1 MQLTVSAR
9 VMSGFTAVVVLA
21 CIIYAV
27 ALTGNITIGG
37 SVQKVSKQSVPTLI
51 AGNNMLQSVL
61 LSQLSLVQLE
71 KATSLSQVQSIK
83 TGYSEQKSK
92 NQNAIRQLQE
102 LTKPIADINLTFK
115 QSSELNT
122 SFFHAADKA
131 FADVTRVVNLS
142 QKTAELASEFGD
154 MGDETLSY
162 AYDLDG
168 LSDDDAVS
176 DTVNSF
182 IENIENL
189 VDEVS
194 SGLRSNIKFEVLN
207 VQSVAKD
214 TLDEMDG
221 QFASIKQASGISGTE
236 QITVMEDNFARFKDA
251 LVGPESALTARVN
264 TLSEKQKVGS
274 EIQSAK
280 DAANQLQIQLD
291 ELNKRIIG
299 LTDEAQQEA
308 KTAIDESQT
317 VTTAL
322 TVLMIILSVII
333 AFYVINSIRK
343 PLYTIVDL
351 INKAAKG
358 DLTVQFEQ
366 FQKDEF
372 GQLAN
377 NMQKLISSLAT
388 ILREVTSNTQVLAST
403 AEQTNSISEQ
413 SCNSASQQSE
423 QMSAMSSSISE
434 MKETVS
440 SVTDSIHKTLEHVQ
454 QASSEATCGE
464 QRLQANVAEIK
475 ELEVSIEKSA
485 NAISMLSSELDN
497 INSVLSVIRSIA
509 EQTNL
514 LALNAAIEAARAGE
528 QGRGFAVVADEVR
541 TLASRAQNATEE
553 IEKAISGLQEGAREA
568 VTTMSTS
575 QKETQTCVQ
584 GIESVKDTLVSIVG
598 SVETIKDMS
607 QQIAAASEEQSLAAM
622 SQYENVQHMH
632 EITDLTSN
640 HAKENQQA
648 SRQLAEMAETLRAM
662 MSQFKT

>member
-9 VMSGFTAVVVLA
+9 VMSGFAAVVVLA

-71 KATSLSQVQSIK
+71 KASTLSQINAIK
-83 TGYSEQKSK
+83 QVYTAQKST
-92 NQNAIRQLQE
+92 NQSAVGQLQE
-102 LTKPIADINLTFK
+102 LTQPVAELNLTFE
-115 QSSELNT
+115 QSRELNNA
-122 SFFHAADKA
+122 FFSASDKA
-131 FADVTRVVNLS
+131 FSDVVRVVTLT
-142 QKTAELASEFGD
+142 QKTTELASEFGD

-168 LSDDDAVS
+168 LSDDESIS
-176 DTVNSF
+176 DVVNSF
-182 IENIENL
+182 VENVENL
-189 VDEVS
+189 VEEVNT
-194 SGLRSNIKFEVLN
+194 GLRSTIKFEVLN

-214 TLDEMDG
+214 TLDEMDT
-221 QFASIKQASGISGTE
+221 QFASIRVASGIAGTE
-236 QITVMEDNFARFKDA
+236 QVATMAENFALFKEV
-251 LVGPESALTARVN
+251 LIGPDSALLARVN
-264 TLSEKQKVGS
+264 TLVEKEKVGGG
-274 EIQSAK
+274 IQSAK
-280 DAANQLQIQLD
+280 DSATKLQRQLE
-291 ELNKRIIG
+291 ELNKQIIV

-308 KTAIDESQT
+308 KIAIDDSQT
-317 VTTAL
+317 VTTSL
-322 TVLMIILSVII
+322 TVVMVILSAII
-333 AFYVINSIRK
+333 AYYVITSIRA
-343 PLYTIVDL
+343 PLYAIVDL
-351 INKAAKG
+351 INRAAKG
-358 DLTVQFEQ
+358 DLTVQFSD
-366 FQKDEF
+366 FKKDEF
-372 GQLAN
+372 GQLAE
-377 NMQKLISSLAT
+377 NMQQLISNLAS
-388 ILREVTSNTQVLAST
+388 ILREVSSNSQLLAST
-403 AEQTNSISEQ
+403 AEQTNIISEQ
-413 SCNSASQQSE
+413 SCSSASQQSD
-423 QMSAMSSSISE
+423 QMTAMSSSISE

-440 SVTDSIHKTLEHVQ
+440 SVTNSIHETLEHVK
-454 QASSEATCGE
+454 QASSEASCGE
-464 QRLQANVAEIK
+464 QRLQNNVAEIK
-475 ELEVSIEKSA
+475 ALEASIEKSA

-497 INSVLSVIRSIA
+497 INSVLAVIRSIA

-553 IEKAISGLQEGAREA
+553 IEKAINGLQEGARDA

-575 QKETQTCVQ
+575 QKDTQTCVE

-632 EITDLTSN
+632 EITDLTSS

>member
-9 VMSGFTAVVVLA
+9 VMSGFAAVVVLA

-61 LSQLSLVQLE
+61 LAQLSLVQLE
-71 KATSLSQVQSIK
+71 KASTSSQVRGIK
-83 TGYSEQKSK
+83 NEYDKQKSTNK
-92 NQNAIRQLQE
+92 NAIQQLQE
-102 LTKPIADINLTFK
+102 LTQPIDEINVTFK
-115 QSSELNT
+115 QSRELNNA
-122 SFFHAADKA
+122 FFMASDKA
-131 FADVTRVVNLS
+131 FSDVVRVVTLA

-168 LSDDDAVS
+168 LSDDETIS
-176 DTVNSF
+176 DVVNSF
-182 IENIENL
+182 VENVENL
-189 VDEVS
+189 VDEVNT
-194 SGLRSNIKFEVLN
+194 GLASNIKFEVLN

-214 TLDEMDG
+214 TLDEMDS
-221 QFASIKQASGISGTE
+221 QFATIRVAPGIAGTE
-236 QITVMEDNFARFKDA
+236 QVATMADNFASFKGV
-251 LVGPESALTARVN
+251 LIGTESALAARVN
-264 TLSEKQKVGS
+264 TLSEKEKVGKG
-274 EIQSAK
+274 IQSANES
-280 DAANQLQIQLD
+280 ANKLQMQLK
-291 ELNKRIIG
+291 ELNERIIT
-299 LTDEAQQEA
+299 LTDEAQSEA
-308 KTAIDESQT
+308 KLAIEESQT
-317 VTTAL
+317 VTTSL
-322 TVLMIILSVII
+322 TVVMVILSILI
-333 AFYVINSIRK
+333 AYYVINSIRG
-343 PLYTIVDL
+343 PLYTIIDL
-351 INKAAKG
+351 INRAAKG
-358 DLTVQFEQ
+358 DLTVQFSD
-366 FQKDEF
+366 FKKDEF
-372 GQLAN
+372 GQLAD
-377 NMQKLISSLAT
+377 NMQKLITSLAS
-388 ILREVTSNTQVLAST
+388 ILREVSNNSQVLAST
-403 AEQTNSISEQ
+403 AEQTNIISEQ
-413 SCNSASQQSE
+413 SCSSAAQQSD
-423 QMSAMSSSISE
+423 QMTSMSSSISQ

-440 SVTDSIHKTLEHVQ
+440 SVTNSIHETLEHVK
-454 QASSEATCGE
+454 QASSEASCGE
-464 QRLQANVAEIK
+464 QRLQNNVAEIK
-475 ELEVSIEKSA
+475 ELEASIEKSA

-497 INSVLSVIRSIA
+497 INSVLAVIRSIA

-553 IEKAISGLQEGAREA
+553 IEKAISGLQEGARDA

-575 QKETQTCVQ
+575 QKETQACVE

-632 EITDLTSN
+632 EITELTSN